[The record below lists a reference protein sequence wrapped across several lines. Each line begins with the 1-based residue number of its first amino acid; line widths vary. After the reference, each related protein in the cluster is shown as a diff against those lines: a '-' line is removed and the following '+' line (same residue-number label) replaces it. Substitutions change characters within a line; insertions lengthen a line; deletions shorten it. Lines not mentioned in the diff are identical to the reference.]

1 MGDILAYQAGHFF
14 TVSGYS
20 RHLASW
26 PQGSKRVI
34 TKDAPVYFQI
44 PPESGHYL
52 FLRTTLLEGPSLL
65 RNNLVLLKRIEM
77 PSCLRVFS
85 DETHQ
90 GQQKTEQKRNVW
102 YSLNPFLMN
111 PSIKTPELTIQGS
124 SQKIELHICKSTS
137 RKKFCQ
143 EATSSARPTVQALNL
158 EIEGIHINS
167 NYNLS
172 LA

>member
-1 MGDILAYQAGHFF
+1 
-14 TVSGYS
+14 
-20 RHLASW
+20 
-26 PQGSKRVI
+26 
-34 TKDAPVYFQI
+34 
-44 PPESGHYL
+44 
-52 FLRTTLLEGPSLL
+52 
-65 RNNLVLLKRIEM
+65 
-77 PSCLRVFS
+77 
-85 DETHQ
+85 
-90 GQQKTEQKRNVW
+90 
-102 YSLNPFLMN
+102 MN

-172 LA
+172 LATGKDGIIPDVCEPNAEFHICFT